1 MPVVIR
7 IAVSLVVTRRSSTY
21 RLVRAAPYRQSRY
34 AGLRTPVDG
43 VPRYGGPAARAAFT
57 GSRTCRQGSAEPG
70 RRGDA
75 VSWGFRGGPTV
86 PCTLVRQFSGRFV
99 LHWTG
104 FPPFPG
110 LPL

>member
-1 MPVVIR
+1 MIRRPPRSTRTDTLFPYTVLRRSPCGMPVVIR

-57 GSRTCRQGSAEPG
+57 GSRTFRPEVG
-70 RRGDA
+70 RA
-75 VSWGFRGGPTV
+75 S
-86 PCTLVRQFSGRFV
+86 VRERVWQ
-99 LHWTG
+99 
-104 FPPFPG
+104 
-110 LPL
+110 

>member
-57 GSRTCRQGSAEPG
+57 GSRTCRQGSADPG
-70 RRGDA
+70 RRSEEHTSELQSLMRITYA
-75 VSWGFRGGPTV
+75 ALCFKKNIHTTTKHT
-86 PCTLVRQFSGRFV
+86 TLA
-99 LHWTG
+99 
-104 FPPFPG
+104 
-110 LPL
+110 

>member
-57 GSRTCRQGSAEPG
+57 GSRTCRQGSADPG

-75 VSWGFRGGPTV
+75 VSWGFRGVQPV
-86 PCTLVRQFSGRFV
+86 PCNIERKSVSEGKRV
-99 LHWTG
+99 
-104 FPPFPG
+104 
-110 LPL
+110 